1 MVVCAR
7 TVSVIYI
14 DPGKPPCDVN
24 PEVPVVNADE
34 NNGGGKPV
42 LGCITWPLGT
52 SWDPFVLEWWLQ
64 YNKNQLC
71 LLSTFVLNVMLVSF
85 NSIWGCA

>member
-7 TVSVIYI
+7 TVSGIYI

-24 PEVPVVNADE
+24 PEVPVVNAEE

-42 LGCITWPLGT
+42 LGCIT
-52 SWDPFVLEWWLQ
+52 
-64 YNKNQLC
+64 
-71 LLSTFVLNVMLVSF
+71 
-85 NSIWGCA
+85 